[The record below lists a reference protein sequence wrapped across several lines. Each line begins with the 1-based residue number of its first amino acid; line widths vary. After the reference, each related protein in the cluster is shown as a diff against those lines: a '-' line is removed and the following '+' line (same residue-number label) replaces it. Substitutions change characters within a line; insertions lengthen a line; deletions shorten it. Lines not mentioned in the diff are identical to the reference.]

1 MNIWNIRRRRKREL
15 IGRNSEVIIVEKFPN
30 LMTDIII
37 EIQKAE
43 TTPDAIIMNRSAP
56 VHSSLTLRKTRGKEK
71 IRRC

>member
-30 LMTDIII
+30 LMTDIIT

-43 TTPDAIIMNRSAP
+43 ATPNAIIMNR
-56 VHSSLTLRKTRGKEK
+56 
-71 IRRC
+71 